1 MRLQNFFGSA
11 IRPLSSLVAL
21 IAGLVSP
28 KAFAEMFPLVH
39 SLNPLEGENPVKV
52 LPKSTVFMTRP
63 PGLPSQLSQPSIT
76 AVISKAFNNDDLNA
90 LYGAGAFGHCETG
103 SRIPSF
109 FSKNYSNFA
118 YDCFQKLNSQNA
130 KNFDE
135 RFQANPNAQGL
146 ANYPLGGGVQWENI
160 SAPMRERLLQR
171 SIHDLAQ
178 KNKLLSDVIQGRLSF
193 DIGLEKLWSSPS
205 TLPQVTEKRP
215 RFVVEVLEPSSPR
228 VDTKQKQFASLGDP
242 HSAAFNPDKRAGRAS
257 WMTSTPRKSKR
268 VLREVFESEP
278 RISNVTVD
286 SKNTQSASEHSN
298 VTLTSFK
305 ALARLAGLRNLPFS
319 KINMKA
325 ERRVVGS
332 SQQFALRATESQ
344 ELFYAEFPNAAQVSS
359 TSVNWGYKIPW
370 KQHAISVHVN
380 EGAAERVTAYSYKID
395 DNNKTDVSFN
405 HKSNAVSAGFI
416 LSF

>member
-1 MRLQNFFGSA
+1 
-11 IRPLSSLVAL
+11 
-21 IAGLVSP
+21 
-28 KAFAEMFPLVH
+28 
-39 SLNPLEGENPVKV
+39 
-52 LPKSTVFMTRP
+52 
-63 PGLPSQLSQPSIT
+63 
-76 AVISKAFNNDDLNA
+76 
-90 LYGAGAFGHCETG
+90 
-103 SRIPSF
+103 
-109 FSKNYSNFA
+109 
-118 YDCFQKLNSQNA
+118 
-130 KNFDE
+130 
-135 RFQANPNAQGL
+135 
-146 ANYPLGGGVQWENI
+146 
-160 SAPMRERLLQR
+160 MRERLLQR

-193 DIGLEKLWSSPS
+193 DIGLEKLWNSPS